1 MQTSR
6 NHFEATMVFNDETIT
21 RLFRTEYGT
30 YERMR
35 QLTRMAVAVALLALA
50 LFGGLPTPATVLC
63 LLAGGFLAAAKNL
76 HSDIQAER
84 VLQSRG
90 GAESTVKC
98 RFNDGGIELDNG
110 QHLNYSAVDR
120 LVEDSDYFYLFQNR
134 QNAVMVPKATLLPA
148 SPDRFRR
155 FVAGETGKTW
165 TEHKPMGLL
174 NLKDL
179 RQMIRDKAGI
189 WLGR

>member
-1 MQTSR
+1 M
-6 NHFEATMVFNDETIT
+6 
-21 RLFRTEYGT
+21 
-30 YERMR
+30 
-35 QLTRMAVAVALLALA
+35 
-50 LFGGLPTPATVLC
+50 
-63 LLAGGFLAAAKNL
+63 
-76 HSDIQAER
+76 
-84 VLQSRG
+84 
-90 GAESTVKC
+90 
-98 RFNDGGIELDNG
+98 
-110 QHLNYSAVDR
+110 
-120 LVEDSDYFYLFQNR
+120 EDSGYFYLFQNR